1 MAAIVWDDVV
11 DIAAELSA
19 VGADA
24 RTKILAFVNGAL
36 DTTLFDGG
44 EDSDRLHLARIYLAA
59 HFGSGALPGSG
70 SSGPPGTVTSES
82 AGGLSRSYATMAA
95 ATATGL
101 VGGTWCGQQYQAL
114 VRPVS
119 AGPWSF

>member
-19 VGADA
+19 VGTDA
-24 RTKILAFVNGAL
+24 RTKILAFVNVAL
-36 DTTLFDGG
+36 DVALFELG
-44 EDSDRLHLARIYLAA
+44 EDDARLHLARIYLAA

-82 AGGLSRSYATMAA
+82 AGGLSRSYGSMP
-95 ATATGL
+95 TALASGL
-101 VGGTWCGQQYQAL
+101 VGGTWYGQQYIAL
-114 VRPVS
+114 TRPVS
-119 AGPWSF
+119 AGPWLF